1 MNRATLVDSCN
12 PFVFYIKSI
21 LFDVVADYEPLR
33 KRIENEKIR
42 NSDVDDEKK
51 E

>member
-1 MNRATLVDSCN
+1 MILAILLYFTSN
-12 PFVFYIKSI
+12 PFLI
-21 LFDVVADYEPLR
+21 DVVADYEPLR